1 MKRTGRIQT
10 TILLIAV
17 ICGLL
22 AGCAFGKKG
31 VHYNANTPKVCRQEL
46 RNCFGE
52 EYVLSEGEEKEE
64 RFFEEHERIDVITHY
79 TEWNLTYWEE
89 DGQERRFIFNNRL
102 GRSDEKEHL
111 EKTMENYFS
120 ELVQQYYKQNFWDK
134 TTAQISGYR
143 EEDSKLYFQRYKL
156 FSKRDVPETSVVFEE
171 RLHYSLAEHIVFPKL
186 DYHEVFADFPF
197 ILNIYL
203 YVTYEADGEA
213 ERAAQRQETEAKLR
227 EMLDEIIRYTDG
239 SLNAAVHVT
248 MMDEGGYADGFS
260 LAVLAGE
267 YFSDG
272 LGTQYEIALHENFF
286 GPITIEKSQENRGN
300 NHKMKKHSYRE

>member
-1 MKRTGRIQT
+1 MKKTGRIKT
-10 TILLIAV
+10 SLFLLAV
-17 ICGLL
+17 IAGLL
-22 AGCAFGKKG
+22 SGCAFGKKE
-31 VHYNANTPKVCRQEL
+31 VHYSGKMPEVCRQEL
-46 RNCFGE
+46 ENCFGE

-79 TEWNLTYWEE
+79 TEWNLTYRDA
-89 DGQERRFIFNNRL
+89 DGQECRFVFNNRL

-120 ELVQQYYKQNFWDK
+120 DLVQQHNKENFWDK
-134 TTAQISGYR
+134 TAARIHGYR
-143 EEDSKLYFQRYKL
+143 EEDSELYFQRYKL
-156 FSKRDVPETSVVFEE
+156 FSKRDVPETSVVFDE

-186 DYHEVFADFPF
+186 DYHKVFAEFPF

-203 YVTYEADGEA
+203 YVTYEADEEA
-213 ERAAQRQETEAKLR
+213 ERAVQRQETEAALR
-227 EMLDEIIRYTDG
+227 EMIDEIIRYTDG

-260 LAVLAGE
+260 FAVLAGE

-286 GPITIEKSQENRGN
+286 GPVIMDKSQGN
-300 NHKMKKHSYRE
+300 